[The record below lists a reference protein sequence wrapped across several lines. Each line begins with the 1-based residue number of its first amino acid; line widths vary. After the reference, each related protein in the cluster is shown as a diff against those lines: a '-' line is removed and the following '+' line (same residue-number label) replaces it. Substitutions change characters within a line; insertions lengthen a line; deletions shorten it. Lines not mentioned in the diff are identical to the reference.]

1 MRARINTEMQLAPPA
16 ARSDTMFLIQPFA
29 LAVNLEARAVDEKM
43 QRFVT
48 TDPAWQDRQPAAPP
62 AQSRVIGDSDIDM
75 EHRGD
80 RAQQAFG
87 LTQRLMK
94 YQAQRETGLDGNLR
108 IDRLTTAFS
117 SRWGMPSRNRFFGE
131 PNRDAAPSYQCGFV
145 FRPVRD
151 PVSGFRDLMAAAFIV
166 LVRHGSSR

>member
-80 RAQQAFG
+80 RAQQALG

-94 YQAQRETGLDGNLR
+94 HQAKRETCLDGDRR
-108 IDRLTTAFS
+108 IDRLSAPLPGS
-117 SRWGMPSRNRFFGE
+117 GGMP
-131 PNRDAAPSYQCGFV
+131 C
-145 FRPVRD
+145 
-151 PVSGFRDLMAAAFIV
+151 
-166 LVRHGSSR
+166 RHGFLG